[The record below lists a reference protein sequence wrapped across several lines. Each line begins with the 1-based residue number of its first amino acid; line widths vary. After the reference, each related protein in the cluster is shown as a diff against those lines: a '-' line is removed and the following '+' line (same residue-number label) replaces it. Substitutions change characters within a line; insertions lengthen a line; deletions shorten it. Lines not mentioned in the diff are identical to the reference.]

1 MNKVLLTLSIM
12 VLSGGLLAQES
23 PITPR
28 AERVQI
34 SEEPEAP
41 LVGGYLTVIRWTVN
55 NPGGL
60 PVHYGIVH
68 YGADPQNLKQTAK
81 NPIRLNPYHSS
92 TVFRV
97 NLYDLPSKTTY
108 YCLTRAKRRDKNL
121 RDIFIDSHRTIKI
134 AFHHENRDIVS
145 KPNLGAEIRCVAED
159 SAHKAFCGQVR
170 TAL

>member
-1 MNKVLLTLSIM
+1 MNKVLLTLSI
-12 VLSGGLLAQES
+12 VVWSGSLLAQES

-28 AERVQI
+28 AARVQI
-34 SEEPEAP
+34 RAGPEVP

-68 YGADPQNLKQTAK
+68 YGTDPKNLSQTAK

-97 NLYDLPSKTTY
+97 NLYDLLPKTTY
-108 YCLTRAKRRDKNL
+108 YYTVESM
-121 RDIFIDSHRTIKI
+121 DSSGKSYGVTSPIKS
-134 AFHHENRDIVS
+134 FTTTS
-145 KPNLGAEIRCVAED
+145 K
-159 SAHKAFCGQVR
+159 
-170 TAL
+170 

>member
-1 MNKVLLTLSIM
+1 MNKALLALSIM
-12 VLSGGLLAQES
+12 ILSGGNLLAQES

-34 SEEPEAP
+34 SEGPEVP

-60 PVHYGIVH
+60 PVHYGVVH
-68 YGADPQNLKQTAK
+68 YGSDRKKLSQTAK

-97 NLYDLPSKTTY
+97 NLYDLPPKTTFY
-108 YCLTRAKRRDKNL
+108 YTVESM
-121 RDIFIDSHRTIKI
+121 DSSGKSDGITSSIKT
-134 AFHHENRDIVS
+134 FTT
-145 KPNLGAEIRCVAED
+145 
-159 SAHKAFCGQVR
+159 Q
-170 TAL
+170 